1 MKGIARLLV
10 PRVAHFAGIL
20 VLFQGVSDAALLGRL
35 PLTPGETDYQA
46 YYDNVLNITWL
57 ANANLAATQNF
68 GVAGVAPSGAM
79 NWTTAQAW
87 ITALN
92 ASSHLGVST
101 WRLPVVRPV
110 NGSAFNYATSFNGST
125 DVSYNIGGPGTVYAG
140 STGSEMSHLYYN
152 TLANRGYC
160 QPASPSGCIPQVGYG
175 LTNVGPFS
183 GLGPRH
189 YWSGTAYA
197 PDSSKAWFFAFD
209 DGSQWGPDKST
220 SKSAWPVMAGDIG
233 QSTGTAQWTLRRIQE
248 NPSPRYAA
256 RFSRVSVDGNRVL
269 VGAPGDDTMGFGS
282 GRAYLFDAV
291 SGDLIHTFENP
302 SPAAYDFDS
311 FDYFG
316 TSVSVS
322 GNRVLIGSYDG
333 TTGRNSGRAYLFDA
347 VSGVLSHVFEN
358 PAAVGGTPETDYFGS
373 QVTLSGNMV
382 LLGAPNADT
391 AVAPS
396 AGRAYLFD
404 AVTGALLR
412 TFESPTPQY
421 DGDFGQAVSL
431 DGSRVLVG
439 ASDETSGTSH
449 GRAYLFDVLTG
460 SLLQTFQPT
469 STGFGDFGWSVQL
482 SGGRAII
489 GEPFYDGPLNS
500 QIGRAYL
507 FDTAT
512 GGLVHTLENP
522 AESSFDEFGRS
533 VGIAGNRIV
542 VGAPGYRVFYPDP
555 AFPGGGYWET
565 VGRGYLF
572 DAASG
577 QLQLTFETSEFNQF
591 DDEGNLGASV
601 GISGDRILLG
611 DPRANDA
618 TGTVYSSG
626 RAYLYEVD
634 SDGDGLADSLETKTA
649 DSDGDGIRDYLD
661 LDSDGNGILDA
672 NEVIDPLAPAD
683 QDGDGVPDFQDV
695 DNDGDSVSD
704 LIELGPNPNSPLDWD
719 LDGIPDYL
727 DSDSQGGVGGGDR
740 QPNPLGNFASQ
751 SGVPRDTWIIS
762 NVLPITGINEPAPVS
777 VVNGEYSRNCTGP
790 WRSTAGLVAKTDSIC
805 VRQRSSTSFST
816 SKVTTLTVGLPAVT
830 STFTTTTTADNQPNA
845 FTFVDRVNVAPGTL
859 LTSNTVTITGIAVP
873 APIAVVGG
881 QYSINCTATFVST
894 PGTISNGQTVCVR
907 HVNDP
912 IRGSSTVLTAGGV
925 SDTFSSTAGTAIDTT
940 PDFFSIQSQGL
951 GENPAQTLNVVYTTP
966 AVTITGINVPTPIS
980 VAITSTTLQ
989 LGTVYDA
996 SASAAYSIGCYY
1008 GGPGDQATGP
1018 GLIRNG
1024 ETVCVSVLTPD
1035 TKPYFIVITLTVGT
1049 VQVQFQLDATVLYDA
1064 VDTAPDFFSFAG
1076 QSGVSPSLLVTS
1088 VPVVV
1093 SGFDGQLPV
1102 SIPNGIGEY
1111 SIGCG
1116 GTFVAGGGYIER
1128 GQSLCV
1134 RHVSAATTGTVR
1146 STQVKIGSVS
1156 SEFRSTTWVTA
1167 AAADSDSDGIP
1178 DALDNCINA
1187 PNGPLIRDAG
1197 GNSQW
1202 DTDGDAYGN
1211 VCDADINNSGTVT
1224 TADFGL
1230 LRSVLG
1236 QPASASP
1243 AAAAADMNGSGTVT
1257 TADFGL
1263 LRARLGTAPG
1273 PSGVVP

>member
-1 MKGIARLLV
+1 MDCNARLLV
-10 PRVAHFAGIL
+10 PRATHIGVVLFL
-20 VLFQGVSDAALLGRL
+20 LLFQGVSDAALLGRL
-35 PLTPGETDYQA
+35 PLTPGGTDYQA
-46 YYDNVLNITWL
+46 YYDNTLNVTWL

-79 NWTTAQAW
+79 NWTTAQSW

-110 NGSAFNYATSFNGST
+110 NGSAFNYTTTFNGST

-140 STGSEMSHLYYN
+140 STGSELSHLYYN

-160 QPASPSGCIPQVGYG
+160 QPASPAGCVPQAGYG
-175 LTNVGPFS
+175 LSNVGPFS
-183 GLGPRH
+183 GLGPRY
-189 YWSGTAYA
+189 YWSGTTYA
-197 PDSSKAWFFAFD
+197 PDTSKAWFFAFD

-220 SKSAWPVMAGDIG
+220 LKFAWPVIAGDIG
-233 QSTGTAQWTLRRIQE
+233 QSSSSAQWTLRRIQE
-248 NPSPRYAA
+248 NPSPGYLDH
-256 RFSRVSVDGNRVL
+256 FGIVSIDGDRIL
-269 VGAPGDDTMGFGS
+269 VGAAEDSTTGFRS

-291 SGDLIHTFENP
+291 SGDLVHTFENP
-302 SPAAYDFDS
+302 SAGAEES
-311 FDYFG
+311 FG
-316 TSVSVS
+316 IAVSVS
-322 GNRVLIGSYDG
+322 GNRVLIGALEGSAG
-333 TTGRNSGRAYLFDA
+333 SNRGRAYLFDA
-347 VSGVLSHVFEN
+347 VSGALIRIFEN
-358 PAAVGGTPETDYFGS
+358 PEVGAGNAGDLFGLAVSLAGDRALISAATADSGAPVTGRAYLFDAVTGALVRTFDNPSPQQVWGAFGLS
-373 QVTLSGNMV
+373 VSLSGSRV
-382 LLGAPNADT
+382 LIGAPDDDSG
-391 AVAPS
+391 VGI
-396 AGRAYLFD
+396 GRAYLFD
-404 AVTGALLR
+404 AVTGALLHSFEGTSVEGLKFGTSVALGGGLAVIGDSGYYVGCCSNSLIGRAYVFDAGTGALLR
-412 TFESPTPQY
+412 TLENPSPDPVFSA
-421 DGDFGQAVSL
+421 FGSSVSL
-431 DGSRVLVG
+431 AGTRVVVGARGSRVP
-439 ASDETSGTSH
+439 ASSSGYRTV
-449 GRAYLFDVLTG
+449 GRAYLFDPTTG
-460 SLLQTFQPT
+460 SLLFVAEDPIE
-469 STGFGDFGWSVQL
+469 
-482 SGGRAII
+482 SG
-489 GEPFYDGPLNS
+489 S
-500 QIGRAYL
+500 
-507 FDTAT
+507 
-512 GGLVHTLENP
+512 
-522 AESSFDEFGRS
+522 
-533 VGIAGNRIV
+533 
-542 VGAPGYRVFYPDP
+542 
-555 AFPGGGYWET
+555 
-565 VGRGYLF
+565 
-572 DAASG
+572 
-577 QLQLTFETSEFNQF
+577 
-591 DDEGNLGASV
+591 LGASV
-601 GISGDRILLG
+601 SISGDRMLVG
-611 DPRANDA
+611 NPNAMFSSCCVD
-618 TGTVYSSG
+618 YSG
-626 RAYLYEVD
+626 KYYLYEVD

-672 NEVIDPLAPAD
+672 NEVVDPLAPAD
-683 QDGDGVPDFQDV
+683 FDGDGIPDFQDV
-695 DNDGDSVSD
+695 DNDGDGTSD

-751 SGVPRDTWIIS
+751 SGVPRDTWIVS

-859 LTSNTVTITGIAVP
+859 LTSNTVTIAGIAVP

-907 HVNDP
+907 HANDP
-912 IRGSSTVLTAGGV
+912 IRGSSTVLTVGGV

-940 PDFFSIQSQGL
+940 PDFFSLANQSL
-951 GENPAQTLNVVYTTP
+951 GTDPSQTLNIVYTTE

-980 VAITSTTLQ
+980 VAVTDTGLQ

-996 SASAAYSIGCYY
+996 SASAAYSIGCYD
-1008 GGPGDQATGP
+1008 GGPADQATAP

-1035 TKPYFIVITLTVGT
+1035 TKPYYIEITLTVGT
-1049 VQVQFQLDATVLYDA
+1049 VQTTFWIEAYVFHDA
-1064 VDTAPDFFSFAG
+1064 VDTEPDFFPFAG
-1076 QSGVSPSLLVTS
+1076 QSGVSPSSLVTS

-1102 SIPNGIGEY
+1102 SLPNGIGEY

-1134 RHVSAATTGTVR
+1134 RHVSAATTGTAR

-1156 SEFRSTTWVTA
+1156 SQFRSTTWVTA
-1167 AAADSDSDGIP
+1167 ATADSDNDGIP
-1178 DALDNCINA
+1178 EALDNCINA
-1187 PNGPLIRDAG
+1187 PNGPLVPDSG

-1202 DTDGDAYGN
+1202 DTDGDGYGN

-1236 QPASASP
+1236 QAASSSP